1 MTVNH
6 SCNGLNEIG
15 QKQAG
20 SMTMEYSVSRSRTG
34 GSQHV
39 PRIWLV
45 DYRYLH
51 VNRTEKTFFIFD
63 LLKIIRIGIIKYS
76 LPVNIR

>member
-6 SCNGLNEIG
+6 SCNGLHEIG

-20 SMTMEYSVSRSRTG
+20 SMTMEYSVSRSGTG
-34 GSQHV
+34 GSQRA

-51 VNRTEKTFFIFD
+51 VNRTEKTFFVFD
-63 LLKIIRIGIIKYS
+63 LLKIIRMKIIKYS